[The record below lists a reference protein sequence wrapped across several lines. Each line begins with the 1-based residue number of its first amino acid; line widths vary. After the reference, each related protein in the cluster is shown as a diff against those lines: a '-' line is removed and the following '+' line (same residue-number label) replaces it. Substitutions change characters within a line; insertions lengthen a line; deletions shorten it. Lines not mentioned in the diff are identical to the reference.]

1 VAADA
6 SKVTDAKSKALID
19 QFNSVVAGDGLAFYP
34 DWPAPGYY
42 DTMVAGVQELING
55 SKSPTQVL
63 DELAKPYNDNLAD
76 IGK

>member
-1 VAADA
+1 M
-6 SKVTDAKSKALID
+6 ALRGPEQRD
-19 QFNSVVAGDGLAFYP
+19 GYRLEAGRQGLRELAFYP

-55 SKSPTQVL
+55 SKSPSQVL